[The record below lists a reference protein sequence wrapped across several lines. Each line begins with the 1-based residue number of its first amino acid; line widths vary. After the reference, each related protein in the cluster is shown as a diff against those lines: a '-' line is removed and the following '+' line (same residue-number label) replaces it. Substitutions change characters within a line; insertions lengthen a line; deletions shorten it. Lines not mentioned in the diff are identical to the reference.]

1 MRFLRL
7 VLIAV
12 LAFGLPRHAMA
23 LDDLALR
30 SLSDSERAYYNLV
43 FDYVMETIKAD
54 GKYEWASYS
63 AKGTLTVSEAYISKS
78 GSTCRNFAE
87 VFTVHGLQG
96 ENEGIGCKRRGY
108 QGWCKLGI
116 NDAGTCSM
124 ERNKGTADNLVDS
137 VTDAIGSV
145 GSSISS
151 GGSGG
156 GIGGVGAGSMGD
168 VTTEGVSEV
177 MQGVTEAGIEAVDK
191 VGGGGV
197 DVSGASRSVGKAAS
211 SAGKEASR
219 PGVIPDAVNTVGG
232 AVR

>member
-1 MRFLRL
+1 MRLLLAFT
-7 VLIAV
+7 AV
-12 LAFGLPRHAMA
+12 LALSMPRFGMA

-30 SLSDSERAYYNLV
+30 SLSDTERAYYNLV

-96 ENEGIGCKRRGY
+96 ENEGIGCKRKGY

-124 ERNKGTADNLVDS
+124 ERNRGTADNLVDR
-137 VTDAIGSV
+137 VTDTIGSV
-145 GSSISS
+145 GSAVS
-151 GGSGG
+151 GAGG
-156 GIGGVGAGSMGD
+156 GIGNVGGIGAGSVGD
-168 VTTEGVSEV
+168 ATVEGVSNA
-177 MQGVTEAGIEAVDK
+177 MQGVTEAGLEAVDK

-197 DVSGASRSVGKAAS
+197 DASGASRSVSKAAS